1 MLVACCSWDLLGVLL
16 GRIVKGG
23 SLSFLEGEIT
33 PWTSSP
39 PSPFTVTRYMH
50 SCYKVHLCS
59 DAAFLYLAQSILYHT
74 QASFLQVSFY
84 MIWALLLKLETWPV
98 FDFCP
103 IWCLFFWA
111 FTSSLHP
118 QQAIKTQPPYCSGF
132 LLTQASSSNLPHPI
146 QMTSESVL
154 SILLFFLRSLFY
166 LFFFALPFLLEL
178 SCPSLV
184 HLFDFSPFQPLEK
197 KSRWAIHSVHSCY
210 IFNLICFCFI
220 DSCPLLWTIFS
231 E

>member
-1 MLVACCSWDLLGVLL
+1 
-16 GRIVKGG
+16 
-23 SLSFLEGEIT
+23 
-33 PWTSSP
+33 
-39 PSPFTVTRYMH
+39 MH

-166 LFFFALPFLLEL
+166 LLFFALPSGALLSISGTSLWFLSLSAIRKKITLSYSFYAFMLYIQSDLFLL
-178 SCPSLV
+178 
-184 HLFDFSPFQPLEK
+184 HWFFYFGQFFQNRHP
-197 KSRWAIHSVHSCY
+197 R
-210 IFNLICFCFI
+210 
-220 DSCPLLWTIFS
+220 
-231 E
+231 